1 MKSITKLLFMPPP
14 IMLVNAG
21 VLIFL
26 TSFFFLF
33 PECSSV
39 IPLDQSLVTVTD
51 TYNRTT
57 TGADKVII
65 TDLKDYAS
73 AWCTKNTSGT
83 AQIKVRDSKYFA
95 SYS

>member
-14 IMLVNAG
+14 IMLVNG
-21 VLIFL
+21 DSNLLNLIF
-26 TSFFFLF
+26 SLF

-39 IPLDQSLVTVTD
+39 VPLDQSLVTVTD
-51 TYNRTT
+51 TYNSTT
-57 TGADKVII
+57 MGADKAII

-83 AQIKVRDSKYFA
+83 AQIKVSDSKYFA